1 VHTIPQTQAQA
12 ADAVQAIPCPYCRS
26 RPGSDC
32 AVTGPPGM
40 HFARWAAARRLGL
53 ISEAHVGAAL
63 DSILVIT
70 DGALVL
76 AAVTP

>member
-1 VHTIPQTQAQA
+1 
-12 ADAVQAIPCPYCRS
+12 
-26 RPGSDC
+26 
-32 AVTGPPGM
+32 M